1 MGMRKPEGG
10 AVGRRV
16 RKRRCRRQRQRR
28 RRRLRSHYM
37 LRPDLH
43 HGRRLVNGARV
54 QVGMAPYVKRPE
66 RRWYCTRRQEPDRR
80 HQPRCRHFPL
90 PHVAAATAAP
100 TPTVKLPP
108 LVPVRR
114 LRLPLQQM
122 LPVRSVLLSTLP
134 IKPPLIE
141 FNKNK
146 KKWSGLYIHMY
157 IYNEYVCTWR

>member
-1 MGMRKPEGG
+1 MRKPVGG
-10 AVGRRV
+10 TIGRRV
-16 RKRRCRRQRQRR
+16 RRRNGRRRNPLRMRR
-28 RRRLRSHYM
+28 RRRRSHEM

-43 HGRRLVNGARV
+43 HVRRLVDGAEVR
-54 QVGMAPYVKRPE
+54 VGMTPYVQRPE
-66 RRWYCTRRQEPDRR
+66 RGRHCTSRRESDRR
-80 HQPRCRHFPL
+80 HHQRRRHL
-90 PHVAAATAAP
+90 VLTHAAAPPPA
-100 TPTVKLPP
+100 VKLPP
-108 LVPVRR
+108 LAPVRH
-114 LRLPLQQM
+114 LGLPRQQM